1 VWNRE
6 DLRTKL
12 VVLGPPLGPNAD
24 RRNEV
29 RLALHDHMCK
39 MSRSCV
45 GSQELR
51 LYKLQA
57 QHCRPAMPRG
67 S

>member
-1 VWNRE
+1 MPRRVWNRE

-29 RLALHDHMCK
+29 QAGPLHLTLLSAASAMSAVDHA
-39 MSRSCV
+39 SI
-45 GSQELR
+45 
-51 LYKLQA
+51 
-57 QHCRPAMPRG
+57 
-67 S
+67 